1 MSSDF
6 PSIARSGED
15 RDGCPQRE
23 QDEAEAA
30 RRLVADLYRPN
41 PAIYWIELILLA
53 VVGWCTFAISVALG
67 FGSWKTYPLATLS
80 ILSLYRA
87 SIFSHEISHIRGRAL
102 NGYQTAWDVLIG
114 IPLMLPSFVYVG
126 MHKDHHKLS
135 TYGTNDDPEYLPMA
149 GHKGEIVRFAAG
161 TLLLP
166 GLCALRFV
174 VLTPVGLVS
183 KRFHDALERHAS
195 SLTIN
200 HRYER
205 HMSKAERSRMYI
217 IETLTLAFGLT
228 MLGLALSGML
238 PWRAFAMWYVVLG
251 TAGFINTIRAL
262 GAHRYE
268 SDGRPMTRLQQLH
281 DSIDTP
287 GRFWTELWAPV
298 GLRYHALHHYFP
310 GLPYHNLG
318 KAYRRLIAA
327 LAQEAAYRDSTSPS
341 LPASLS
347 ALWNHEPVM
356 PFESS
361 DKPMTVD
368 TPPATTRKRAA

>member
-6 PSIARSGED
+6 PLIARSGED
-15 RDGCPQRE
+15 RDGPARRDR
-23 QDEAEAA
+23 DEAEAA

-41 PAIYWIELILLA
+41 AAIYWSELILLA
-53 VVGWCTFAISVALG
+53 VVGWFTFAISVALG
-67 FGSWKTYPLATLS
+67 FGSLKTYPLATVS

-102 NGYQTAWDVLIG
+102 KGYQNAWDLLIG

-135 TYGTNDDPEYLPMA
+135 TYGTDDDPEYLPMA
-149 GHKGEIVRFAAG
+149 GHKGQIVRFVAG

-166 GLCALRFV
+166 ALCALRFV
-174 VLTPVGLVS
+174 VLSPIGLIS
-183 KRFHDALERHAS
+183 KRFHDSLERHAS

-205 HMSKAERSRMYI
+205 HMSRSERGRMYV
-217 IETLTLAFGLT
+217 IEVFAMAFGIT
-228 MLGLALSGML
+228 MIGLALANVL

-251 TAGFINTIRAL
+251 TAGFVNTIRAL

-268 SDGRPMTRLQQLH
+268 SDGRPMTRLEQLR

-318 KAYRRLIAA
+318 KAYRRLMAA

-341 LPASLS
+341 LPASLT
-347 ALWNHEPVM
+347 ALWNHAPVM
-356 PFESS
+356 PFESN
-361 DKPMTVD
+361 DKPMPIGAPPP
-368 TPPATTRKRAA
+368 TPRERAA